1 MGWKRS
7 SWIQTAPS
15 RLYPSY
21 ARPLS
26 RTSKQ
31 SEPNGEIE
39 DVERDDHLQEAS
51 VPVYFIA
58 CDYLA
63 GTQDD
68 HLELFWQP
76 YHCAV
81 RIVDEANSGDYDNHR
96 RKLPQLF

>member
-39 DVERDDHLQEAS
+39 DVEREYNPHGSHWTQLHDIHS
-51 VPVYFIA
+51 IFYFISRMRA
-58 CDYLA
+58 
-63 GTQDD
+63 
-68 HLELFWQP
+68 
-76 YHCAV
+76 
-81 RIVDEANSGDYDNHR
+81 SSNHA
-96 RKLPQLF
+96 L